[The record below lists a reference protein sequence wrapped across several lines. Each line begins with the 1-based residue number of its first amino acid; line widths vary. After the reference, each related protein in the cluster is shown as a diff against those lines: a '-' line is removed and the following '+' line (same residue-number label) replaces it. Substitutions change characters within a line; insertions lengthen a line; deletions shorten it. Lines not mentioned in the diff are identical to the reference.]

1 MRVEGIF
8 LFTIFVLMKRML
20 YLLLLGCLVTACG
33 QTREPQVVAHRG
45 YWKTDGSAQNSIS
58 SLQNAGRIGAYGS
71 EFDVNLTADGRLV
84 VNHDFTYKGLTIY
97 ETPYDVLRDT
107 ALTLANGEIIPS
119 LEEYFEASLAYPEM
133 QLIFELKSDGNPEY
147 EALAVPASVEAI
159 RKYGVEKRI
168 EFISFSLTA
177 CQAFAKLMP
186 DNKVEYLEGDLSP
199 AEVKEKGL
207 NGVDYHYQ
215 VFFDHP
221 EWVEEAHKLGMI
233 VNTWTVDKE
242 EDIRRVLELGV
253 DQVTTNEPEL
263 AQRLIAEFMAKKK

>member
-1 MRVEGIF
+1 
-8 LFTIFVLMKRML
+8 MKPSPSL
-20 YLLLLGCLVTACG
+20 PASK
-33 QTREPQVVAHRG
+33 P
-45 YWKTDGSAQNSIS
+45 SANTESKWG
-58 SLQNAGRIGAYGS
+58 NNK
-71 EFDVNLTADGRLV
+71 E
-84 VNHDFTYKGLTIY
+84 YKGW
-97 ETPYDVLRDT
+97 
-107 ALTLANGEIIPS
+107 
-119 LEEYFEASLAYPEM
+119 
-133 QLIFELKSDGNPEY
+133 
-147 EALAVPASVEAI
+147 
-159 RKYGVEKRI
+159 
-168 EFISFSLTA
+168 TA

-186 DNKVEYLEGDLSP
+186 DNQVEYLEGDLSP